1 MADILAFV
9 KAAIAALLKLLGI
22 EVNEDAANEFVDN
35 VQSGVN
41 DVIDYGDSLVG

>member
-9 KAAIAALLKLLGI
+9 KAAIAALLKLLDI
-22 EVNEDAANEFVDN
+22 DVNEDAANEFVDN

-41 DVIDYGDSLVG
+41 DVIDFGNTIA

>member
-1 MADILAFV
+1 MEAILAFV

-41 DVIDYGDSLVG
+41 DVVDFGNSIA

>member
-1 MADILAFV
+1 MEMILEFF

-22 EVNEDAANEFVDN
+22 EVDAEKAEDFVDN

-41 DVIDYGDSLVG
+41 DVIDFGNSIA